1 MNSSVNIKNK
11 KAKYDY
17 SLLDSYTCGIVLT
30 GNEIKS
36 IRNSKASLNN
46 SYCEYTDGELFV
58 INLHIDQYENSSEQN
73 YDPKRKRKLLLN
85 RQELKKIEKDVRDIG
100 ITVVATSLFI
110 SKKGIAK
117 LNISV
122 PKGKREFDKRNV
134 IKDREN
140 KISLKRIKKNFNNQF
155 LFFSIGT
162 NRKFPKV
169 SFFNSPALTTTIPAQ
184 FVKKYDCQIV
194 PLYIERIDKYYFKV
208 KIDKPFELNQNHSI
222 EQISETLNRWL
233 EKKILNNPNQWIWS
247 HNRWK

>member
-46 SYCEYTDGELFV
+46 SYCEFSNGELFV
-58 INLHIDQYENSSEQN
+58 VNLHIDEYENSSETN
-73 YDPKRKRKLLLN
+73 YNPKRIRKLLLN
-85 RQELKKIEKDVRDIG
+85 RQELRKIQKDIIDVG

-122 PKGKREFDKRNV
+122 AKGKREFDKRNV

-140 KISLKRIKKNFNNQF
+140 KISLKRIKKDFNN
-155 LFFSIGT
+155 
-162 NRKFPKV
+162 
-169 SFFNSPALTTTIPAQ
+169 
-184 FVKKYDCQIV
+184 
-194 PLYIERIDKYYFKV
+194 
-208 KIDKPFELNQNHSI
+208 
-222 EQISETLNRWL
+222 
-233 EKKILNNPNQWIWS
+233 
-247 HNRWK
+247 